1 MLPTIRF
8 VSAMVAVLV
17 SMLAVYSFPLSGNRV
32 MNRLSKLDQD
42 GMSTRSFSRSQTRRF
57 LMEEEE
63 DMFASDGMSGS
74 LDEEVPVKS
83 LDDEIT
89 ELLVEADIEE
99 DKEAAPANRELIWN
113 AAVKSSV
120 RVKELGRSCEE
131 YMRLPASECKTLLS
145 DSFDIYI

>member
-42 GMSTRSFSRSQTRRF
+42 GMSKHSFSRSQTQRF

-63 DMFASDGMSGS
+63 DLFSSDGMSGS

-83 LDDEIT
+83 LDDKIT

>member
-1 MLPTIRF
+1 
-8 VSAMVAVLV
+8 
-17 SMLAVYSFPLSGNRV
+17 

-42 GMSTRSFSRSQTRRF
+42 GMSKHSFSRSQTQRF

-63 DMFASDGMSGS
+63 DLFSSDGMSGS

-145 DSFDIYI
+145 DFFETYI

>member
-17 SMLAVYSFPLSGNRV
+17 SMFAVYSFPLSGNRV

-42 GMSTRSFSRSQTRRF
+42 GMSKHSFSRSQTQRF

-63 DMFASDGMSGS
+63 DLFSSDGMSGS

-145 DSFDIYI
+145 DFFDIYN